1 MAAAVNFYAA
11 LQKFKE
17 RRRVAC
23 WVVLLGVF
31 GALGTFEFF
40 LFFSVSPAFCGLALL
55 CCSFC
60 LKVLCLCRKEDF
72 LTTQGKAV
80 LITGCDMGISHAL
93 AKTLSDMGVK
103 VFAGVLNING
113 SGAQQLRD
121 QRCENLQVLQLDVTD
136 ECQIQEA
143 HRYICTQVGQA
154 GLWGLVNNAGILH
167 YTVDA
172 EIHPITEFKHLMDV
186 NFLSPVKMCQVFL
199 PLLRRSRGR
208 IVNVT
213 SMAVQVV
220 TIKDKTKSETWELA
234 NINTKLTEVKGEV
247 PVNSFF
253 GYRALKAAL
262 IIFSKTL
269 RLELVQ
275 CGIKVAI
282 VQPSFFKTN
291 IFGNSESIRRYREEI
306 LNGISSEAREDYGE
320 EYISALCSCLSKME
334 EQSSE
339 NLRPVVDDMCH
350 ALLSAEPKL
359 QYTPGRL
366 GWLLCVTLCCLRSPN
381 CSTHLA
387 GWDGSSFF
395 SFTASA
401 QLHSLTSSS

>member
-1 MAAAVNFYAA
+1 
-11 LQKFKE
+11 
-17 RRRVAC
+17 
-23 WVVLLGVF
+23 
-31 GALGTFEFF
+31 
-40 LFFSVSPAFCGLALL
+40 
-55 CCSFC
+55 
-60 LKVLCLCRKEDF
+60 
-72 LTTQGKAV
+72 
-80 LITGCDMGISHAL
+80 
-93 AKTLSDMGVK
+93 MGVK

-113 SGAQQLRD
+113 SGAQQLKD

-167 YTVDA
+167 CPTDA

-186 NFLSPVKMCQVFL
+186 NFLSPVRMCQVFL

-208 IVNVT
+208 IVNIT
-213 SMAVQVV
+213 SMA
-220 TIKDKTKSETWELA
+220 
-234 NINTKLTEVKGEV
+234 GEV
-247 PVNSFF
+247 PMFMFSAYGASKV
-253 GYRALKAAL
+253 ALS
-262 IIFSKTL
+262 IFSKVM
-269 RLELVQ
+269 RLELAPWGV
-275 CGIKVAI
+275 KVAI
-282 VQPSFFKTN
+282 VQPAGFRTN

-366 GWLLCVTLCCLRSPN
+366 GWLLPFIHHICPTSLFDIIIMKLKVFDCKP
-381 CSTHLA
+381 A
-387 GWDGSSFF
+387 G
-395 SFTASA
+395 
-401 QLHSLTSSS
+401 LKMN